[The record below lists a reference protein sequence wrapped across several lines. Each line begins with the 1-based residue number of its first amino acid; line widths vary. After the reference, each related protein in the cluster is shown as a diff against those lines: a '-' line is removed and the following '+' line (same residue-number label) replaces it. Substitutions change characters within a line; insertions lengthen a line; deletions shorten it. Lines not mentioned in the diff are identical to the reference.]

1 VMTTSGQTNRRR
13 RWRTQWR
20 PSLPMLLLVAAN
32 VAVLATVFPSFYSRP
47 PAPATVRASATFPP
61 YVDDGGISQFINLGS
76 LNVTSSSLGW
86 GTHVG
91 STAPLIGNDR
101 AERIALDT
109 ASASAL
115 LPVAPARGLRY
126 RLLINTET
134 MITLSSPQWPARCVC
149 WMMTVVA
156 NPSPPLA
163 LACVAANPPIGSEE
177 AVILIDAMSGRVMR
191 ESLGGGLPWAAG
203 GGCPL
208 NERALRL
215 R

>member
-1 VMTTSGQTNRRR
+1 
-13 RWRTQWR
+13 
-20 PSLPMLLLVAAN
+20 MLLLVLAN
-32 VAVLATVFPSFYSRP
+32 VAVLAAVFPSFYGR
-47 PAPATVRASATFPP
+47 APAAVTARTSVTSPKF
-61 YVDDGGISQFINLGS
+61 VDDGGISQFINLGS
-76 LNVTSSSLGW
+76 LNVTLSSLGW
-86 GTHVG
+86 GAQAG
-91 STAPLIGNDR
+91 STAPPIGNDR
-101 AERIALDT
+101 AERIALAT

-115 LPVAPARGLRY
+115 LPFAPVRGVRY

-134 MITLSSPQWPARCVC
+134 MITLSSPRWPAPCVC

-156 NPSPPLA
+156 DPSPPLS

-177 AVILIDAMSGRVMR
+177 AVILIDAMSGRVMS

-208 NERALRL
+208 SERTLRL

>member
-1 VMTTSGQTNRRR
+1 MV
-13 RWRTQWR
+13 
-20 PSLPMLLLVAAN
+20 LLVVAN
-32 VAVLATVFPSFYSRP
+32 VAVLAAVFPSFYRTP
-47 PAPATVRASATFPP
+47 PAAAKVRASATLPP
-61 YVDDGGISQFINLGS
+61 SVDDGGISQVINLGS
-76 LNVTSSSLGW
+76 VDVTLLRVGW
-86 GTHVG
+86 ATHVG

-101 AERIALDT
+101 AERTAVTT

-115 LPVAPARGLRY
+115 LPVAPARGVRY

-134 MITLSSPQWPARCVC
+134 MITLSSPRWPAPCVC

-156 NPSPPLA
+156 DPSPPLA

-177 AVILIDAMSGRVMR
+177 AVILIDAMSGRVMSD
-191 ESLGGGLPWAAG
+191 SLGGGLPWAAG

-208 NERALRL
+208 AERALRF